1 MADVALQRRN
11 MVESQIRPS
20 DVTDRRIMAAMTEI
34 PRERFLPDRLA
45 SLAYSDELL
54 TIAPGRDTLP
64 PRVLAKLIQLAELDA
79 GDNVLVISET
89 GYAAALVAQM
99 ANKVVSLLA
108 DGEAV
113 KAAKEAYA
121 SLAIGN
127 VTAVTGAAASGWAAA
142 APYDVVLIEG
152 GIEKVPRA
160 IEEQI
165 RENGRLV
172 SISLNDKIGRAVVL
186 HKRAGLFARRD
197 AFQAAAPLVSG
208 FAEARPAFVF

>member
-1 MADVALQRRN
+1 MANVALQRRN

-20 DVTDRRIMAAMTEI
+20 DVTDRRITAAMTAI
-34 PRERFLPDRLA
+34 PREKFLPDRLA

-54 TIAPGRDTLP
+54 TIAPGRETLP

-99 ANKVVSLLA
+99 ANKVVSLFA
-108 DGEAV
+108 DDETA
-113 KAAKEAYA
+113 KAAKEAYT

-160 IEEQI
+160 IEDQI

>member
-20 DVTDRRIMAAMTEI
+20 DVTDRRIMAAMTAV
-34 PRERFLPDRLA
+34 PREKFLPDRLA

-54 TIAPGRDTLP
+54 TIAPGRETLP

-99 ANKVVSLLA
+99 ANKVVALFA
-108 DGEAV
+108 DDETA
-113 KAAKEAYA
+113 KAAKEAFA

-160 IEEQI
+160 IEDQI

-186 HKRAGLFARRD
+186 HKRAGLLARRD

-208 FAEARPAFVF
+208 FAEAHPAFVF

>member
-11 MVESQIRPS
+11 MVESQVRPS
-20 DVTDRRIMAAMTEI
+20 DVTDRRIMAAMTAI
-34 PRERFLPDRLA
+34 PREKFLPGPLA
-45 SLAYSDELL
+45 SLAYSDEFL
-54 TIAPGRDTLP
+54 TIAPGRETLP
-64 PRVLAKLIQLAELDA
+64 PRVLAKLIQLAELEA
-79 GDNVLVISET
+79 GDNVLVISEA

-99 ANKVVSLLA
+99 ADKVVSLFA
-108 DGEAV
+108 DNEAV
-113 KAAKEAYA
+113 KTAKEAYA

-127 VTAVTGAAASGWAAA
+127 VTVVSGAAASGWAAA
-142 APYDVVLIEG
+142 APYDLVLIEG

-160 IEEQI
+160 IEDQI